1 MNDNVIKL
9 RQRDED
15 FPLTFTAFADINPEP
30 RKEWLVKDF
39 LGAAEMSCKF
49 GMPGS
54 AKSVLA
60 GDLAAHVAAGL
71 PWFGRQAL
79 SGSVLYLA
87 FERPALVK
95 RRFAAWKRHHDIKD
109 MPLAVIS
116 ESVDLCSNTEGAEKI
131 IFFAEKWAKQ
141 TGYDPRLI
149 IFDTVSRALFG
160 GDENSPCDMGRLVTH
175 VQLIQDR
182 TGAHVQALHH
192 VPMGVPTRMRGHGCL
207 LGACDTTISL
217 ERLDDSIRTATTDKN
232 NDGPTGERLAFFLKS
247 VELYRDPG
255 NDCSCRHP
263 SRGQYPAKEAAR
275 R

>member
-87 FERPALVK
+87 FERP
-95 RRFAAWKRHHDIKD
+95 
-109 MPLAVIS
+109 
-116 ESVDLCSNTEGAEKI
+116 AEKI